1 MKNISIFGSTGSIGT
16 NAVKILLNQKNDF
29 NVVVLTGGKNIK
41 ELAKQ
46 SILLKP
52 KHIVIADHELLNDL
66 KELLIGYDFNI
77 TGGKEALLNAASI
90 PVDVSLQ
97 GIIGFAGVECSLIA
111 ARYCKILALAN
122 KESLVCAGLLL
133 KQICKDNNTA
143 LVPVDSEHSAIFQ
156 CLNGENIK
164 TVERIILTGSGGP
177 FLNTK
182 LKNLLNITPNQ
193 ASNHPRWNM
202 GKRISI
208 DSASMFNKA
217 MELIEANELF
227 DIEASKIEVLIHPQS
242 IIHSMVGFNDG
253 SIIAQLGPAD
263 MKGAIGFAINYPNRI
278 ELQVERLDFTKI
290 KQLDFVALDHIK
302 FPSINLAIKA
312 IELGGLAG
320 TAFNAAK
327 EQSLDAFLE
336 GKISFLDMYKFV
348 EFALTEYT
356 NNKTDNYTLISEVVG
371 QDSHTRSV
379 VLKAI
384 EGSIND

>member
-29 NVVVLTGGKNIK
+29 NVVVLTGGKNLK

-52 KHIVIADHELLNDL
+52 KHIVIADHKLLGDL
-66 KELLIGYDFNI
+66 KELLNGYDFNI

-111 ARYCKILALAN
+111 AKHSRILALAN

-133 KQICKDNNTA
+133 KQICRDNNTA
-143 LVPVDSEHSAIFQ
+143 LIPVDSEHSAIFQ

-182 LKNLLNITPNQ
+182 LKDLLNITPNQ
-193 ASNHPRWNM
+193 ASNHPKWNM

-263 MKGAIGFAINYPNRI
+263 MKGAIGFAINYPNRT

-290 KQLDFVALDHIK
+290 KQLDFVAVDHIK
-302 FPSINLAIKA
+302 FPSIKLAIQA

-327 EQSLDAFLE
+327 EQALDAFLE

>member
-1 MKNISIFGSTGSIGT
+1 MKNISIFGSTGSIGS
-16 NAVKILLNQKNDF
+16 NAVKILLKQKNDF
-29 NVVVLTGGKNIK
+29 NVVVLTGGKNLK

-52 KHIVIADHELLNDL
+52 KHIVIADHELLGDL
-66 KELLIGYDFNI
+66 KELLIGHDFDI

-111 ARYCKILALAN
+111 AKHSRILALAN

-133 KQICKDNNTA
+133 KQICRDNNTA

-182 LKNLLNITPNQ
+182 LKDLLNITPNQ
-193 ASNHPRWNM
+193 ASNHPKWNM

-263 MKGAIGFAINYPNRI
+263 MKGAIGFAINYPNRT
-278 ELQVERLDFTKI
+278 ELHVERLDFTKI
-290 KQLDFVALDHIK
+290 KQLDFVAVDHIK
-302 FPSINLAIKA
+302 FPSINLAIQA

-327 EQSLDAFLE
+327 EQALDAFLE
-336 GKISFLDMYKFV
+336 DKISFLDMYKFV

>member
-29 NVVVLTGGKNIK
+29 NVVVLTGSKNIK

-52 KHIVIADHELLNDL
+52 KHIVIADHELLDDL

-182 LKNLLNITPNQ
+182 LKDLLNITPNQ
-193 ASNHPRWNM
+193 ASNHPKWNM

-253 SIIAQLGPAD
+253 SIIAQLGPVD
-263 MKGAIGFAINYPNRI
+263 MKGAIGFAINYPNRT

-290 KQLDFVALDHIK
+290 KKLDFVAVDHIK
-302 FPSINLAIKA
+302 FPSIKLAIQA

-327 EQSLDAFLE
+327 EQALDAFLE

-348 EFALTEYT
+348 EFALNEYT
-356 NNKTDNYTLISEVVG
+356 NNKTDNYTLIDEVVD

>member
-1 MKNISIFGSTGSIGT
+1 MKNISIFGSTGSIGS

-29 NVVVLTGGKNIK
+29 NVVVLTGGKNLK

-52 KHIVIADHELLNDL
+52 KHIVIADHELLGDL

-111 ARYCKILALAN
+111 ARYSKILALAN

-133 KQICKDNNTA
+133 KQICRDNNTA
-143 LVPVDSEHSAIFQ
+143 LIPVDSEHSAIFQ

-182 LKNLLNITPNQ
+182 LKDLLNITPNQ
-193 ASNHPRWNM
+193 ASNHPKWNM

-263 MKGAIGFAINYPNRI
+263 MKGAIGFAINYPNRT

-290 KQLDFVALDHIK
+290 KKLDFVAVDHIK
-302 FPSINLAIKA
+302 FPSIKLAIQA

-327 EQSLDAFLE
+327 EQALDAFLE

>member
-182 LKNLLNITPNQ
+182 LKDLLNITPNQ

-278 ELQVERLDFTKI
+278 ELQVERLDFTKL
-290 KQLDFVALDHIK
+290 KQLDFVAVDHIK
-302 FPSINLAIKA
+302 FPSLKLAIKA
-312 IELGGLAG
+312 IKLGGLAG

-336 GKISFLDMYKFV
+336 GKISFLDMFKFV
-348 EFALTEYT
+348 EFALDDYT
-356 NNKTDNYTLISEVVG
+356 NNKTDNYTLIDEVVD
-371 QDSHTRSV
+371 QDTHTRSV

>member
-1 MKNISIFGSTGSIGT
+1 MKNISIFGSTGSIGS
-16 NAVKILLNQKNDF
+16 NAVDILLNQKNDF
-29 NVVVLTGGKNIK
+29 NVVVLTGGKNLK

-52 KHIVIADHELLNDL
+52 KHIVIADHELLSDL
-66 KELLIGYDFNI
+66 KELLIGHDFDI

-97 GIIGFAGVECSLIA
+97 SIIGFAGVECSLIA
-111 ARYCKILALAN
+111 AKHSRILALAN

-133 KQICKDNNTA
+133 KQICRDNNTA

-177 FLNTK
+177 FLNAK
-182 LKNLLNITPNQ
+182 LKDLLNITPNQ
-193 ASNHPRWNM
+193 ASNHPKWNM

-253 SIIAQLGPAD
+253 SIIAQLGPVD
-263 MKGAIGFAINYPNRI
+263 MKGAIGFAINYPNRT

-290 KQLDFVALDHIK
+290 KQLDFIALDHIK
-302 FPSINLAIKA
+302 FPSIKLAIQA

-327 EQSLDAFLE
+327 EQALDAFLE

-371 QDSHTRSV
+371 QDSHTRSI

>member
-1 MKNISIFGSTGSIGT
+1 MKNISIFGSTGSIGS
-16 NAVKILLNQKNDF
+16 NAVEILLNQKNDF
-29 NVVVLTGGKNIK
+29 NVLVLTGGKNIK

-46 SILLKP
+46 AILLKP
-52 KHIVIADHELLNDL
+52 KHIVIADHELLGDL
-66 KELLIGYDFNI
+66 KELLIGHDFDI

-97 GIIGFAGVECSLIA
+97 SIIGFAGVECSLIA
-111 ARYCKILALAN
+111 AKHSRILALAN

-133 KQICKDNNTA
+133 KQICRDNNTA
-143 LVPVDSEHSAIFQ
+143 LIPVDSEHSAIFQ

-182 LKNLLNITPNQ
+182 LKDLLNITPNQ
-193 ASNHPRWNM
+193 ASNHPKWNM

-263 MKGAIGFAINYPNRI
+263 MKGAIGFAINYPNRTK
-278 ELQVERLDFTKI
+278 LQVERLDFTKI
-290 KQLDFVALDHIK
+290 KKLDFVAVDHIK
-302 FPSINLAIKA
+302 FPSIKLAIQA

-327 EQSLDAFLE
+327 EQALDAFLE
-336 GKISFLDMYKFV
+336 DKISFLDMYKFV

-384 EGSIND
+384 ESSIND

>member
-1 MKNISIFGSTGSIGT
+1 MKNISVFGSTGSIGS
-16 NAVKILLNQKNDF
+16 NAVKILLDQKNDF
-29 NVVVLTGGKNIK
+29 KVVVLTGGKNFK

-52 KHIVIADHELLNDL
+52 KHIVIADHELLGDL
-66 KELLIGYDFNI
+66 KELLIGYDFEI

-111 ARYCKILALAN
+111 AKSSKILALAN

-133 KQICKDNNTA
+133 KQVCKDNNTA

-182 LKNLLNITPNQ
+182 LKDLLNITPNQ
-193 ASNHPRWNM
+193 ASNHPKWNM

-263 MKGAIGFAINYPNRI
+263 MKGAIGFAINYPNRT

-290 KQLDFVALDHIK
+290 KKLDFVAVDHIK
-302 FPSINLAIKA
+302 FPSIKLAIQA

-327 EQSLDAFLE
+327 EQALDAFLE
-336 GKISFLDMYKFV
+336 DKISFLDMYKFV

>member
-1 MKNISIFGSTGSIGT
+1 MKNISIFGSTGSIGS

-29 NVVVLTGGKNIK
+29 NVVVLTGGKNLK

-52 KHIVIADHELLNDL
+52 KHIVISDHELLGDL
-66 KELLIGYDFNI
+66 KELLIGHDFDI

-97 GIIGFAGVECSLIA
+97 SIIGFAGVECSLIA
-111 ARYCKILALAN
+111 AKHSRILALAN

-133 KQICKDNNTA
+133 KQICRDNNTA

-182 LKNLLNITPNQ
+182 LKDLLNITPNQ
-193 ASNHPRWNM
+193 ASNHPKWNM

-263 MKGAIGFAINYPNRI
+263 MKGAIGFAINYPNRT

-290 KQLDFVALDHIK
+290 KQLDFVSVDHIK
-302 FPSINLAIKA
+302 FPSINLAIQA

-327 EQSLDAFLE
+327 EQALDAFLE

-356 NNKTDNYTLISEVVG
+356 NNKTDNYTLISEVIS

-384 EGSIND
+384 EGLIND

>member
-177 FLNTK
+177 FLNAK
-182 LKNLLNITPNQ
+182 LKDLLNVTPNQ

-263 MKGAIGFAINYPNRI
+263 MKGAIGFAINYPNRTKS
-278 ELQVERLDFTKI
+278 QVERLDFTKI
-290 KQLDFVALDHIK
+290 KQLDFVAVDHIK
-302 FPSINLAIKA
+302 FPSIKLAIQA

-327 EQSLDAFLE
+327 EQALDAFLE

>member
-1 MKNISIFGSTGSIGT
+1 MKNISIFGSTGSIGS
-16 NAVKILLNQKNDF
+16 NAVEILLNQKNDF
-29 NVVVLTGGKNIK
+29 NVLVLTGGNNIK

-46 SILLKP
+46 AILLKP
-52 KHIVIADHELLNDL
+52 KHIVIADHELLGDL
-66 KELLIGYDFNI
+66 KELLIGHDFDI

-97 GIIGFAGVECSLIA
+97 SIIGFAGVECSLIA
-111 ARYCKILALAN
+111 AKHSRILALAN

-133 KQICKDNNTA
+133 KQICRDNNTA
-143 LVPVDSEHSAIFQ
+143 LIPVDSEHSAIFQ

-182 LKNLLNITPNQ
+182 LKDLLNITPNQ
-193 ASNHPRWNM
+193 ASNHPKWNM

-263 MKGAIGFAINYPNRI
+263 MKGAIGFAINYPNRT
-278 ELQVERLDFTKI
+278 ELQVERLDFIKL
-290 KQLDFVALDHIK
+290 KQLDFVAVDHIK
-302 FPSINLAIKA
+302 FPSIKLAEKAIK
-312 IELGGLAG
+312 LGGLAG
-320 TAFNAAK
+320 AAFNAAK
-327 EQSLDAFLE
+327 EQALDAFLV
-336 GKISFLDMYKFV
+336 GKISFLDMFKFV
-348 EFALTEYT
+348 EIALDEYT
-356 NNKTDNYTLISEVVG
+356 HNKPDSYTLISEVVD
-371 QDSHTRSV
+371 QDYHTRSV
-379 VLKAI
+379 VSKAI
-384 EGSIND
+384 ESSIND

>member
-1 MKNISIFGSTGSIGT
+1 M
-16 NAVKILLNQKNDF
+16 
-29 NVVVLTGGKNIK
+29 
-41 ELAKQ
+41 
-46 SILLKP
+46 
-52 KHIVIADHELLNDL
+52 
-66 KELLIGYDFNI
+66 
-77 TGGKEALLNAASI
+77 
-90 PVDVSLQ
+90 
-97 GIIGFAGVECSLIA
+97 
-111 ARYCKILALAN
+111 
-122 KESLVCAGLLL
+122 
-133 KQICKDNNTA
+133 
-143 LVPVDSEHSAIFQ
+143 
-156 CLNGENIK
+156 
-164 TVERIILTGSGGP
+164 
-177 FLNTK
+177 
-182 LKNLLNITPNQ
+182 NITPNQ
-193 ASNHPRWNM
+193 ASNHPKWNM

-290 KQLDFVALDHIK
+290 KQLDFVAVDHIK
-302 FPSINLAIKA
+302 FPSLKLAIKA
-312 IELGGLAG
+312 IKLGGLAG

-336 GKISFLDMYKFV
+336 GKISFLDMFKFV
-348 EFALTEYT
+348 EFALDEYT
-356 NNKTDNYTLISEVVG
+356 NNKTDNYTLIDEVVD

>member
-1 MKNISIFGSTGSIGT
+1 MKNISIFGSTGSIGS
-16 NAVKILLNQKNDF
+16 NAVNILLNKKNDF
-29 NVVVLTGGKNIK
+29 NVVVLTAGKNLK

-52 KHIVIADHELLNDL
+52 KHIVIADHELLGDL
-66 KELLIGYDFNI
+66 KELLIGHDFDI

-97 GIIGFAGVECSLIA
+97 GIVGFAGVECSLIA
-111 ARYCKILALAN
+111 AKYARILALAN

-133 KQICKDNNTA
+133 KQICRDNNTS
-143 LVPVDSEHSAIFQ
+143 LVPVDSEHSAMFQ

-182 LKNLLNITPNQ
+182 LKDLLNITPNQ

-253 SIIAQLGPAD
+253 SIIAQLGPPD
-263 MKGAIGFAINYPNRI
+263 MKGAIGFAINYPNRT

-290 KQLDFVALDHIK
+290 KQLDFVAVDHIK
-302 FPSINLAIKA
+302 FPSIKLAIQA

-327 EQSLDAFLE
+327 EQALDAFLE

-356 NNKTDNYTLISEVVG
+356 NNKTDKYTLISEVVG

>member
-182 LKNLLNITPNQ
+182 LKDLLNITPNQ

-253 SIIAQLGPAD
+253 SIIAQLGPVD
-263 MKGAIGFAINYPNRI
+263 MKGAIGFAINYPNRT

-290 KQLDFVALDHIK
+290 KQLDFIAVDHIK
-302 FPSINLAIKA
+302 FPSIKLAIQA

-327 EQSLDAFLE
+327 EQALDAFLE
-336 GKISFLDMYKFV
+336 GKITFLDMYKFV

-356 NNKTDNYTLISEVVG
+356 NNKTDNYTLISEVVD

>member
-1 MKNISIFGSTGSIGT
+1 MKNISIFGSTGSIGS
-16 NAVKILLNQKNDF
+16 NAVEILLNQKNDF
-29 NVVVLTGGKNIK
+29 NVLVLTGGKNIK

-46 SILLKP
+46 AILLKP
-52 KHIVIADHELLNDL
+52 KHIVIADHELLGDL
-66 KELLIGYDFNI
+66 KELLIGHDFDI

-97 GIIGFAGVECSLIA
+97 SIIGFAGVECSLIA
-111 ARYCKILALAN
+111 AKHSRILALAN

-133 KQICKDNNTA
+133 KQICRDNNTA

-182 LKNLLNITPNQ
+182 LKDLLNITPNQ
-193 ASNHPRWNM
+193 ASNHPKWNM

-242 IIHSMVGFNDG
+242 IIHSMVGFHDG

-263 MKGAIGFAINYPNRI
+263 MKGAIGFAINYPNRTK
-278 ELQVERLDFTKI
+278 LQVERLDFTKI
-290 KQLDFVALDHIK
+290 KKLDFVAVDHIK
-302 FPSINLAIKA
+302 FPSIKLAIQA

-327 EQSLDAFLE
+327 EQALDAFLE
-336 GKISFLDMYKFV
+336 DKISFLDMYKFV

-384 EGSIND
+384 EGSING

>member
-182 LKNLLNITPNQ
+182 LKDLLNITPNQ

-290 KQLDFVALDHIK
+290 KQLDFVAIDHIK

-356 NNKTDNYTLISEVVG
+356 NNKTDNYALISEVVG

>member
-1 MKNISIFGSTGSIGT
+1 MKNISIFGSTGSIGS
-16 NAVKILLNQKNDF
+16 NAVEILLNQKNDF
-29 NVVVLTGGKNIK
+29 NVLVLTGGKNIK

-46 SILLKP
+46 AILLKP
-52 KHIVIADHELLNDL
+52 KHIVIADHELLGDL
-66 KELLIGYDFNI
+66 KELLIEHDFDI

-133 KQICKDNNTA
+133 KQICRDNNTA

-182 LKNLLNITPNQ
+182 LKDLLNITPNQ
-193 ASNHPRWNM
+193 ASNHPKWNM

-263 MKGAIGFAINYPNRI
+263 MKGAIGFAINYPNRT

-290 KQLDFVALDHIK
+290 KKLDFVAVDHIK
-302 FPSINLAIKA
+302 FPSIKLAIQA

-327 EQSLDAFLE
+327 EQALDAFLE
-336 GKISFLDMYKFV
+336 DKISFLDMYKFV

>member
-1 MKNISIFGSTGSIGT
+1 MKNISIFGSTGSIGS
-16 NAVKILLNQKNDF
+16 NAVEILLNQKNDF
-29 NVVVLTGGKNIK
+29 NVLVLTGGKNIK

-46 SILLKP
+46 AILLKP
-52 KHIVIADHELLNDL
+52 KHIVIADHELLGDL
-66 KELLIGYDFNI
+66 KELLIGHDFDI

-111 ARYCKILALAN
+111 AKHSRILALAN

-133 KQICKDNNTA
+133 KQICRDNNTA
-143 LVPVDSEHSAIFQ
+143 LIPVDSEHSAIFQ

-182 LKNLLNITPNQ
+182 LKDLLNITPNQ
-193 ASNHPRWNM
+193 ASNHPKWNM

-263 MKGAIGFAINYPNRI
+263 MKGAIGFAINYPNRTK
-278 ELQVERLDFTKI
+278 LQVERLDFTKI
-290 KQLDFVALDHIK
+290 KKLDFVAVDHIK
-302 FPSINLAIKA
+302 FPSIKLAIQA

-327 EQSLDAFLE
+327 EQALDAFLDD
-336 GKISFLDMYKFV
+336 KIRFLDMYKFV

>member
-182 LKNLLNITPNQ
+182 LKDLLNITPNQ

-253 SIIAQLGPAD
+253 SIIAQLGPVD

-290 KQLDFVALDHIK
+290 KQLDFVAVDHIK
-302 FPSINLAIKA
+302 FPSLKLAIKA
-312 IELGGLAG
+312 IKLGGLAG

-336 GKISFLDMYKFV
+336 GKISFLDMFKFV
-348 EFALTEYT
+348 EFALDDYT
-356 NNKTDNYTLISEVVG
+356 NNKTDNYTLIDEVVD

>member
-182 LKNLLNITPNQ
+182 LKDLLNITPNQ

-290 KQLDFVALDHIK
+290 KQLDFVAVDHIK
-302 FPSINLAIKA
+302 FPSLKLAIKA
-312 IELGGLAG
+312 IKLGGLAG

-336 GKISFLDMYKFV
+336 GKISFLDMFKFV
-348 EFALTEYT
+348 EFALDDYT
-356 NNKTDNYTLISEVVG
+356 NNKTDNYTLIDEVVD

>member
-52 KHIVIADHELLNDL
+52 KQIVIADHELLNDL

-182 LKNLLNITPNQ
+182 LKDLLNITPNQ

-242 IIHSMVGFNDG
+242 IIHSMVGFSDG

-290 KQLDFVALDHIK
+290 KQLDFVAIDHIK

-356 NNKTDNYTLISEVVG
+356 NNKTDNYALISEVVG

>member
-1 MKNISIFGSTGSIGT
+1 MKNISIFGSTGSIGS
-16 NAVKILLNQKNDF
+16 NAVEILLNQKNDF
-29 NVVVLTGGKNIK
+29 KVLVLTGGKNIK

-46 SILLKP
+46 AILLKP
-52 KHIVIADHELLNDL
+52 KHIVIADHELLGDL
-66 KELLIGYDFNI
+66 KELLIGHDFDI

-97 GIIGFAGVECSLIA
+97 SIIGFAGVECSLIA
-111 ARYCKILALAN
+111 AKHSRILALAN

-133 KQICKDNNTA
+133 KQICRDNNTA

-182 LKNLLNITPNQ
+182 LKDLLNITPNQ
-193 ASNHPRWNM
+193 ASNHPKWNM

-263 MKGAIGFAINYPNRI
+263 MKGAIGFAINYPNRTK
-278 ELQVERLDFTKI
+278 LQVERLDFTKI
-290 KQLDFVALDHIK
+290 KKLDFVAVDHIK
-302 FPSINLAIKA
+302 FPSIKLAIQA

-336 GKISFLDMYKFV
+336 GKISFLDMFKFV
-348 EFALTEYT
+348 EFALDDYT
-356 NNKTDNYTLISEVVG
+356 NNKTDNYTLINEVVG

>member
-1 MKNISIFGSTGSIGT
+1 MKNISIFGSTGSIGS
-16 NAVKILLNQKNDF
+16 NAVEILLNQKNDF
-29 NVVVLTGGKNIK
+29 NVLVLTGGKNIK

-46 SILLKP
+46 AILLKP
-52 KHIVIADHELLNDL
+52 KHIVIADHELLGDL
-66 KELLIGYDFNI
+66 KELLIGHDFDI

-97 GIIGFAGVECSLIA
+97 SIIGFAGVKCSLIA
-111 ARYCKILALAN
+111 AKYSRILALAN

-133 KQICKDNNTA
+133 KQICRDNNTA
-143 LVPVDSEHSAIFQ
+143 LIPVDSEHSAIFQ

-182 LKNLLNITPNQ
+182 LKDLLNITPNQ
-193 ASNHPRWNM
+193 ASNHPKWNM

-263 MKGAIGFAINYPNRI
+263 MKGAIGFAINYPNRTK
-278 ELQVERLDFTKI
+278 LQVERLDFTKI
-290 KQLDFVALDHIK
+290 KKLDFVAVDHIK
-302 FPSINLAIKA
+302 FPSIKLAIQA

-327 EQSLDAFLE
+327 EQALDAFLE
-336 GKISFLDMYKFV
+336 DKISFLDMYKFV

-384 EGSIND
+384 EG

>member
-1 MKNISIFGSTGSIGT
+1 MKNISIFGSTGSIGS
-16 NAVKILLNQKNDF
+16 NAVDILLNQKNDF
-29 NVVVLTGGKNIK
+29 NVVVLTGGKNLK
-41 ELAKQ
+41 EL
-46 SILLKP
+46 
-52 KHIVIADHELLNDL
+52 DL
-66 KELLIGYDFNI
+66 KELLIGHDFDI

-90 PVDVSLQ
+90 PVEVSLQ
-97 GIIGFAGVECSLIA
+97 SIIGFAGVECSLIA
-111 ARYCKILALAN
+111 AKYSRILALAN

-133 KQICKDNNTA
+133 KQICRDNNTA
-143 LVPVDSEHSAIFQ
+143 LIPVDSEHSAIFQ

-182 LKNLLNITPNQ
+182 LKDLLNITPNQ
-193 ASNHPRWNM
+193 ASNHPKWNM

-263 MKGAIGFAINYPNRI
+263 MKGAIGFAINYPNRTK
-278 ELQVERLDFTKI
+278 LQVERLDFTKI
-290 KQLDFVALDHIK
+290 KKLDFVAVDHIK
-302 FPSINLAIKA
+302 FPSIKLAIQT

-327 EQSLDAFLE
+327 EQALDAFLE

-371 QDSHTRSV
+371 QDSHTRSI

>member
-1 MKNISIFGSTGSIGT
+1 MRNISIFGSTGSIGS
-16 NAVKILLNQKNDF
+16 NAINILLDQKADF
-29 NVVVLTGGKNIK
+29 NVVALTGGRNIK
-41 ELAKQ
+41 ELARQ

-52 KHIVIADHELLNDL
+52 KYVVIADEKLLNNL
-66 KELLIGYDFNI
+66 KILLKGYDFDI
-77 TGGKEALLNAASI
+77 SGGKEALLHVASI

-111 ARYCKILALAN
+111 AKHSKILALAN

-133 KQICKDNNTA
+133 KQICRENHTS

-156 CLNGENIK
+156 CLVGEDIK
-164 TVERIILTGSGGP
+164 NAERIILTGSGGP
-177 FLNTK
+177 FLNAEFK
-182 LKNLLNITPNQ
+182 DLSSITPDQ
-193 ASNHPRWNM
+193 AANHPRWNM

-217 MELIEANELF
+217 MELIETKELF
-227 DIEASKIEVLIHPQS
+227 EIDESKIEVLIHPQS

-263 MKGAIGFAINYPNRI
+263 MRGAIGFAINYPNRVK
-278 ELQVERLDFTKI
+278 LKLERLDFI
-290 KQLDFVALDHIK
+290 KLKKLDFIEVDHIK
-302 FPSINLAIKA
+302 FPSIKLAIKA
-312 IELGGLAG
+312 IKLGGLAG

-336 GKISFLDMYKFV
+336 GKINFLNMYNFV
-348 EFALTEYT
+348 EIALNEYCK
-356 NNKTDNYTLISEVVG
+356 NRTDFYTHIDEVVY
-371 QDSHTRSV
+371 QDFHTRNV

-384 EGSIND
+384 ESLRDD

>member
-177 FLNTK
+177 FLNAK
-182 LKNLLNITPNQ
+182 LKDLLNVTPNQ

-263 MKGAIGFAINYPNRI
+263 MKGAIGFAINYPNRT

-290 KQLDFVALDHIK
+290 KQLDFVAVDHIK
-302 FPSINLAIKA
+302 FPSIKLAIKA
-312 IELGGLAG
+312 IKLGGLAG

-336 GKISFLDMYKFV
+336 GKISFLDMFKFV
-348 EFALTEYT
+348 EFALDDYT
-356 NNKTDNYTLISEVVG
+356 NNKTDNYTLIDEVVD

>member
-1 MKNISIFGSTGSIGT
+1 MKNISIFGSTGSIGS

-52 KHIVIADHELLNDL
+52 KHIVIADHELLSDL
-66 KELLIGYDFNI
+66 KELLIGYDFDI

-182 LKNLLNITPNQ
+182 LKDLLNITPNQ

-263 MKGAIGFAINYPNRI
+263 MKGAIGFAINYPNRT
-278 ELQVERLDFTKI
+278 ELQLERLDFTKI
-290 KQLDFVALDHIK
+290 KQLDFVAVDHIK
-302 FPSINLAIKA
+302 FPSLKLAIKA
-312 IELGGLAG
+312 IKLGGLAG

-336 GKISFLDMYKFV
+336 GKISFLDMFKFV
-348 EFALTEYT
+348 EFALDDYT
-356 NNKTDNYTLISEVVG
+356 NNKTDNYTLIDEVVD